1 MIKAPYYIVS
11 DNHFYMETN
20 NQEMERREKLFSVI
34 NYIKQK
40 GVGTLII
47 GGDFFDYW
55 FEYKDKIPSGYENL
69 LSELKEL
76 KNRYIVCIV

>member
-34 NYIKQK
+34 IFNKP
-40 GVGTLII
+40 TII
-47 GGDFFDYW
+47 IAIDIDVY
-55 FEYKDKIPSGYENL
+55 
-69 LSELKEL
+69 
-76 KNRYIVCIV
+76 